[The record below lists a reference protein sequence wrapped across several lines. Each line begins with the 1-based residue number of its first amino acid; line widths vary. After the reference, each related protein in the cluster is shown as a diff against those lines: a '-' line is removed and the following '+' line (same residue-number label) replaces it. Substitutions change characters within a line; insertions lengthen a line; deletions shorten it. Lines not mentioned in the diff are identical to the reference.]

1 LPDIPPISY
10 VLFVYGALRGHDDL
24 VFGPEVPL
32 HPSVI
37 IPPAIAAL
45 GNYFLA
51 GMRARTPVEGLGRF
65 EVASPSDCP
74 PLPAGL
80 LAAAMAEV
88 EPMYEAHAA
97 LTALDE
103 INYALNSIHYETP
116 TPSAS
121 PSPEPLDSQD
131 TFLSSLKPI
140 DIESVDKDSRKCGIC
155 WKPYGEAPDPGQDNS
170 EQPVRLQCSHAFGNK
185 CLKDLF
191 AKIPNSEVEL
201 RELRFDNPT
210 SRACELGRKLEAL
223 LGNAPEDTHESTIFN
238 ALKMNVDR
246 SKGVKV
252 FGGYWWVIF
261 AHLKNAVALDVS
273 CITLMDN
280 AVVLDPMPMES
291 KKGPRDANFMLTEAL
306 DSALAI
312 EQVPVS
318 TTQPASRI
326 TPQWVRLVNTWK
338 NMMRSSILPILI
350 NPSTGSLP
358 TPSKTA
364 SGANNSTGMTP
375 EVPQEEEEGWC
386 KSLFDV
392 LTAIPFHLLQPL
404 AAYMVILGETRVPL
418 YEARYNRFLEA
429 KAHELMTRGM

>member
-1 LPDIPPISY
+1 M
-10 VLFVYGALRGHDDL
+10 
-24 VFGPEVPL
+24 
-32 HPSVI
+32 
-37 IPPAIAAL
+37 
-45 GNYFLA
+45 LA
-51 GMRARTPVEGLGRF
+51 RIPVEGLAWF

-88 EPMYEAHAA
+88 GPMYEAHAA

-103 INYALNSIHYETP
+103 INYVTP
-116 TPSAS
+116 T
-121 PSPEPLDSQD
+121 PSPEPLEFQD
-131 TFLSSLKPI
+131 TFLSSLKPV
-140 DIESVDKDSRKCGIC
+140 DIESIDKDSRKCGIC

-170 EQPVRLQCSHAFGNK
+170 EQPVRLQCSHTFGNK
-185 CLKDLF
+185 CLKALF
-191 AKIPNSEVEL
+191 AKVPNFEVEL

-210 SRACELGRKLEAL
+210 SRACKLGAKLEAL
-223 LGNAPEDTHESTIFN
+223 LCNAPEDTHESIIFN

-246 SKGVKV
+246 SKGAEV
-252 FGGYWWVIF
+252 FGGYWFVIF
-261 AHLKNAVALDVS
+261 AYLKNSIALDVS

-312 EQVPVS
+312 EQAPVS
-318 TTQPASRI
+318 TTRPASCI

-338 NMMRSSILPILI
+338 DMMRSPILPIQT

-358 TPSKTA
+358 KSSTTA
-364 SGANNSTGMTP
+364 TGANNGTGMTP
-375 EVPQEEEEGWC
+375 EVPQEEEEEEEEEGWC
-386 KSLFDV
+386 KSLLDV
-392 LTAIPFHLLQPL
+392 LTVVPFHLLQPL

-418 YEARYNRFLEA
+418 CEARYNRFLEA
-429 KAHELMTRGM
+429 KAHELMARGM